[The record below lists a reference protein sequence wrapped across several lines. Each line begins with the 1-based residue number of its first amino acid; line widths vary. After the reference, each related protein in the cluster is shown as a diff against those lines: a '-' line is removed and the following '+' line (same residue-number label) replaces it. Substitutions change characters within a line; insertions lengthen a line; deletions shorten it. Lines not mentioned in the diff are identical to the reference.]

1 MSQNTNGSNTSA
13 RRTGALLVALALL
26 VGIDIGARLGGAPDS
41 RAYAQGQGGLI
52 NPADQRRQMLAE
64 LKKINASISKLHET
78 VNSGLNSGPVDVNV
92 IEFPKNVLAS
102 E

>member
-1 MSQNTNGSNTSA
+1 MAQNTNESNTTA

-26 VGIDIGARLGGAPDS
+26 VGIDIGTRLGGAPGA
-41 RAYAQGQGGLI
+41 RAYAQEGGLI

-64 LKKINASISKLHET
+64 LKKINSAISKLHET

-92 IEFPKNVLAS
+92 IEFPKNLLAS